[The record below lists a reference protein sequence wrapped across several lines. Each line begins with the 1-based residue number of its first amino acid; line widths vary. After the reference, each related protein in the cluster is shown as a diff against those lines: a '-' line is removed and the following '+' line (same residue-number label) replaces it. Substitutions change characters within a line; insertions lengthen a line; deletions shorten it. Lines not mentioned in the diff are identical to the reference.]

1 MKCDPWLRRHALCLV
16 YVTQSL
22 VGASLFVFNLSAAKV
37 CLFLQ
42 LLALLQKKMRTFLY
56 LPLGDR
62 YGSNLTRSLEMH
74 CFLFAE
80 LQRQDMLSQFSFLFT
95 IFFPRAT
102 SLIGKQSEPAC
113 FSTESEAHIGASGLT
128 FAIKARL

>member
-1 MKCDPWLRRHALCLV
+1 MKCDPWPRRHALCLV

-62 YGSNLTRSLEMH
+62 YGSSLTRNALLPICGITKTRYAVAISLSLRI
-74 CFLFAE
+74 FL
-80 LQRQDMLSQFSFLFT
+80 S
-95 IFFPRAT
+95 
-102 SLIGKQSEPAC
+102 
-113 FSTESEAHIGASGLT
+113 
-128 FAIKARL
+128 